1 MLVDPHLSTDSEY
14 LWSVVLDASRL
25 FDEPPGIEPLDQ
37 RARWTAVVQEA
48 AARVHKYGALGPGWR
63 ADVTAHLDRALG
75 KDTAEQWTLVIE
87 GWQTLG
93 APIEAAL
100 GTLRLAERLAQDGDR
115 DRAATTASSA
125 LATAEGAGALAL
137 ADRIRAAARRHRLR
151 LQGVEPDDNPA
162 HRLTAR
168 EREVLML
175 LAQGRTN
182 HQIADGL
189 FMSPKT
195 ASVHVSRIITKLGVA
210 NRTEAAAYA
219 HATGSRLR
227 PSRQGSRLAASRLQQ
242 GQSEDSPLN
251 ACLRECLARQ

>member
-48 AARVHKYGALGPGWR
+48 AARVHKYGALGPVWR

-115 DRAATTASSA
+115 DARPRQLQARLRQPKAPGRSRWPIGSARQRDGIGCASKASSP
-125 LATAEGAGALAL
+125 TTTPHI
-137 ADRIRAAARRHRLR
+137 D
-151 LQGVEPDDNPA
+151 
-162 HRLTAR
+162 
-168 EREVLML
+168 
-175 LAQGRTN
+175 
-182 HQIADGL
+182 
-189 FMSPKT
+189 
-195 ASVHVSRIITKLGVA
+195 
-210 NRTEAAAYA
+210 
-219 HATGSRLR
+219 
-227 PSRQGSRLAASRLQQ
+227 
-242 GQSEDSPLN
+242 
-251 ACLRECLARQ
+251 